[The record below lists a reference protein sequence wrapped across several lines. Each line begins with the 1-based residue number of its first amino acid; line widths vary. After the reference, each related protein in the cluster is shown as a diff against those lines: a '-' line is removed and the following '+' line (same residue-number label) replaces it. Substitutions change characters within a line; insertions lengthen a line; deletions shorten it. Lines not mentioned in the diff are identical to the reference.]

1 MVKLGYNN
9 SHRNKEKIKSNINST
24 HFNLE
29 INKIFSI
36 LGETSYNKEKQ
47 NFIQKHNTIT
57 AVKRVG
63 LQPTSNI
70 SLKHPDIKHNPKH
83 FQTEMMDSFVK
94 VKSKEFKPILN
105 FQREKKDNVR
115 ISRNHSN
122 RDTYVTTHKSMFN
135 NGKGDQVYF
144 LDNSK
149 LFQKLKKSVITNDE
163 FM

>member
-1 MVKLGYNN
+1 LHYIYE
-9 SHRNKEKIKSNINST
+9 S
-24 HFNLE
+24 
-29 INKIFSI
+29 NKIIRIF
-36 LGETSYNKEKQ
+36 
-47 NFIQKHNTIT
+47 QKHNTIT

-63 LQPTSNI
+63 LQPTSNV
-70 SLKHPDIKHNPKH
+70 SLKHPGIKHNSNHP
-83 FQTEMMDSFVK
+83 QSEMMDSFVK
-94 VKSKEFKPILN
+94 VKSKEFKPTLS
-105 FQREKKDNVR
+105 FQREKKDNVK

-149 LFQKLKKSVITNDE
+149 LFHKLKKSNITNDG